1 MAERLNL
8 VQLDEQA
15 STVDKPHGILTID
28 CSNPHE
34 IDDGV
39 FVRPLDT
46 DTEQYQVGVCVVDG
60 SQLNR
65 DQELVKQAMRNVEA
79 RYYNLG
85 SNEQGYEPMIDP
97 EMIREVDFREGT
109 VRKALIASFR
119 VGIDVAPTDVEV
131 SFGQVEVISNLG
143 YASFVRRCVHNAEE
157 DAPIARAAA
166 MIMEH
171 LRYMSG
177 GDNDDARVRSIMH
190 GDTEQIYRKLIY
202 GHKDTVWMRGSKINE
217 AFMIGAGHLVGKMMR
232 DEGRPAIYRVH
243 DPEDETYLDFLPPD
257 MATYSRTPGPHIGL
271 NLTPYCRITSPLRR
285 LEDFKM
291 HWQLWRRSQGWSPSV
306 GDSHAI
312 GETVQRLNAHVVT
325 KAALRTQP
333 RSRRDTLGK
342 AGMRAHRSLLGS
354 NVLSLPTDSEA
365 SA

>member
-39 FVRPLDT
+39 FVRPVDT

-131 SFGQVEVISNLG
+131 SFG
-143 YASFVRRCVHNAEE
+143 
-157 DAPIARAAA
+157 
-166 MIMEH
+166 
-171 LRYMSG
+171 
-177 GDNDDARVRSIMH
+177 
-190 GDTEQIYRKLIY
+190 
-202 GHKDTVWMRGSKINE
+202 
-217 AFMIGAGHLVGKMMR
+217 
-232 DEGRPAIYRVH
+232 
-243 DPEDETYLDFLPPD
+243 
-257 MATYSRTPGPHIGL
+257 
-271 NLTPYCRITSPLRR
+271 
-285 LEDFKM
+285 
-291 HWQLWRRSQGWSPSV
+291 
-306 GDSHAI
+306 
-312 GETVQRLNAHVVT
+312 
-325 KAALRTQP
+325 
-333 RSRRDTLGK
+333 
-342 AGMRAHRSLLGS
+342 
-354 NVLSLPTDSEA
+354 
-365 SA
+365 